1 MSLINEKAQS
11 TIQPHGGSLINRE
24 VLGAARE
31 QLLKEAETLASITL
45 NPWSL
50 SDLELIAIGGF
61 SPLTG
66 FMNESDYS
74 KVVEDVHLENGLVWS
89 IPITLP
95 VTTEQSQNLNVGSRV
110 ALYGEDG
117 VLYGVIDLEEKYTY
131 DKQKEAQ
138 LVYGTTDV
146 DHPGVKKVYEKG
158 DVYLAGPIYL
168 LNRPKH
174 DEFVDYHLDPKETRQ
189 LFADLGWQTVVG
201 FQTRNPVHRAHE
213 YIQKAALEAVD
224 GLLLN
229 PLVGETKADDIP
241 ASVRMDSYKVILE
254 NYYPENRTRLV
265 IYPAAMRYAGPREA
279 ILHATVRKNYGCTH
293 FIVGRDHAGVGDYYG
308 TYEAQELISK
318 YEAELGIQ
326 ILKFE
331 HAFYC
336 KTCENMA
343 TAKTCPHDAS
353 EHLHLSGT
361 KVREKLKNGESLPKE
376 FSRPEVAQV
385 LINGLKEQK

>member
-1 MSLINEKAQS
+1 MSLINEKEQS
-11 TIQPHGGSLINRE
+11 TIQPHGGALINR
-24 VLGAARE
+24 VVYGAERE

-66 FMNESDYS
+66 FMNQNDYTN
-74 KVVEDVHLENGLVWS
+74 VVEHLHLDNGLVWS

-95 VTTEQSQNLNVGSRV
+95 LTTAQSQNLNIGSRV

-174 DEFVDYHLDPKETRQ
+174 DKFVDYHLDPKETRQ
-189 LFADLGWQTVVG
+189 LFTDLGWQTVVG

-229 PLVGETKADDIP
+229 PLVGETKSDDIP
-241 ASVRMDSYKVILE
+241 ASVRMESYQVILE
-254 NYYPENRTRLV
+254 NYYPENKTRLV

-308 TYEAQELISK
+308 TYEAQELIAR

-353 EHLHLSGT
+353 AHLHLSGT
-361 KVREKLKNGESLPKE
+361 KVREKLKNGETLPKE